1 MSDRAVVKLLRYCG
15 FEACTQVH
23 DGPAIDLVRPEAVD
37 GRDLVRLRIGA
48 ITAVAIMLETFSR

>member
-37 GRDLVRLRIGA
+37 GRDLMRLRIGA
-48 ITAVAIMLETFSR
+48 MTAVAMIAENFSW